1 MNGNPASIEVT
12 TTNDMVERIEPGQSG
27 GASRMGQQENQS
39 QTFGLISSGLQS
51 HMTGEDGAVAVDDV
65 EAPVSTSRLPNRS
78 KAHASTYPF
87 ADLPLTAAGK
97 FTVSS
102 AEMIEL
108 LSLRTDN
115 EIDAIVKQADSAEL
129 QGFQLSLYARCWVG
143 GCCWERRR
151 RNSEMKKKHFKTIPL
166 ETWCQSVG
174 LRSPKSAK
182 RWADNF
188 QTVLDTSAP
197 SNTLWPSP
205 ALICFC
211 LA

>member
-1 MNGNPASIEVT
+1 
-12 TTNDMVERIEPGQSG
+12 
-27 GASRMGQQENQS
+27 MGQQENQS

-65 EAPVSTSRLPNRS
+65 EAPVWTSRLPNRN

-115 EIDAIVKQADSAEL
+115 EIDAIVSRRTAQSCKAFSCH
-129 QGFQLSLYARCWVG
+129 FMRVVG
-143 GCCWERRR
+143 
-151 RNSEMKKKHFKTIPL
+151 
-166 ETWCQSVG
+166 
-174 LRSPKSAK
+174 
-182 RWADNF
+182 WAVVAGRGVAV
-188 QTVLDTSAP
+188 TVK
-197 SNTLWPSP
+197 
-205 ALICFC
+205 
-211 LA
+211 